1 MDEVAVVF
9 IAFLLLIT
17 ALYSG
22 LTAAV
27 LAAVVAAAMYMLP
40 PEMDHYRVPLFAV
53 FLGIIGFALLPRL
66 VGFTVDSV
74 TETAV
79 YLLDAVAGAIV
90 DHGAVGAVAVVL
102 AVFVLTATL
111 WHVATDR
118 HVQRSGAK
126 YFRKYWERAKAH
138 VRGFRR

>member
-1 MDEVAVVF
+1 MDEVAAIF
-9 IAFLLLIT
+9 IAFLLLVT
-17 ALYSG
+17 ALYAG

-40 PEMDHYRVPLFAV
+40 SEMDRYRVPFFAV

-66 VGFTVDSV
+66 VGFTVDSI

-79 YLLDAVAGAIV
+79 YLLDAIAGTIV
-90 DHGAVGAVAVVL
+90 DHGVMGAVAVVIT
-102 AVFVLTATL
+102 VFILTAAL

-118 HVQRSGAK
+118 RVQRSGAK